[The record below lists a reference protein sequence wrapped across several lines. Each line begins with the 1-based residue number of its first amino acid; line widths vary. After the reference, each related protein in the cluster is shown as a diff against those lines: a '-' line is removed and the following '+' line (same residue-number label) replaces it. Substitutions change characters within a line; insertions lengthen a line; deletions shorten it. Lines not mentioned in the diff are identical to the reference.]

1 MKIYLLAVEEH
12 RGKWSN
18 DYKYAYKDE
27 AKAKEKLAK
36 FADRKAKVR
45 PMSENNGKPKKGEYV
60 YAAANCDAYFSA
72 WHSNSDYVL
81 AEIEEVTLI
90 G

>member
-1 MKIYLLAVEEH
+1 MKIYLLTVEEH

-27 AKAKEKLAK
+27 AKAKEELEK
-36 FADRKAKVR
+36 FADRKAKTR
-45 PMSENNGKPKKGEYV
+45 PMALGDKPKKGEYI
-60 YAAANCDAYFSA
+60 YAGENCSTHFSA
-72 WHSNSDYVL
+72 WHSNSDYVY